1 MSIPP
6 SLCSRFLSP
15 VIDRG
20 GQTGDSPPPLRVWGA
35 GSPDSITRGAE
46 GGLCLEEIS
55 YEMGQRLICLGPRC
69 WLSRP
74 AASMQDA
81 GERAP

>member
-1 MSIPP
+1 MGIPP
-6 SLCSRFLSP
+6 SLCSRFLSR

-20 GQTGDSPPPLRVWGA
+20 GRAGDSPPPLRAWGA
-35 GSPDSITRGAE
+35 ESPDCITHGTE
-46 GGLCLEEIS
+46 GGPCLEEIS
-55 YEMGQRLICLGPRC
+55 YEMGQRLICLRPCC

-74 AASMQDA
+74 AASTQDA